1 MYERRWKDNNL
12 KYSWGNE
19 RKLKSKRRI
28 ECLRAIYRHDEH
40 QFRIKRSN
48 YLSRRSFSLLFA
60 RSYQCVKLRLD
71 IKASENPSSCITE
84 KIHLINLHLHW
95 AENNSL
101 LTAEPGW
108 KSQENIKPFSRG
120 SRRGGKKQKKIKGNK
135 FPQGSI
141 GWRR

>member
-12 KYSWGNE
+12 KYSRGNE
-19 RKLKSKRRI
+19 RKLKSNGESSVFDQYTGTMSI
-28 ECLRAIYRHDEH
+28 SFE
-40 QFRIKRSN
+40 
-48 YLSRRSFSLLFA
+48 LSVQTVFHVALFLSFFA

-101 LTAEPGW
+101 PAEPGW

-120 SRRGGKKQKKIKGNK
+120 SRRREKNRKKLKVINFHRG
-135 FPQGSI
+135 
-141 GWRR
+141 R